1 MNTPVKKEAVRRLRR
16 AAGQIQGLERMVE
29 SDKYCIDILHQSLA
43 AKKALSSFEDF
54 ILENHLKTHAKAQL
68 KGTKSNKAV
77 KEIIAVYKLSK
88 RK

>member
-1 MNTPVKKEAVRRLRR
+1 MHNTVKKEAVRRLRR

-43 AKKALSSFEDF
+43 AKEALSSFEDF
-54 ILENHLKTHAKAQL
+54 VLENHLKTHAREQL
-68 KGTKSNKAV
+68 KGKGAEKAV
-77 KEIIAVYKLSK
+77 KEILAVYKLSK